1 MPNYK
6 IGRKIA
12 SATHSEEIYAA
23 LKRHMNPK
31 THNLFPR
38 WHAIAKELGLSKST
52 VIRNARHL
60 FATGRI
66 RSDFLPAM
74 NPQLPEECGFTVI
87 TIL

>member
-6 IGRKIA
+6 IDGKVA
-12 SATHSEEIYAA
+12 SARHSDEIYEA

-31 THNLFPR
+31 THNLVPR

-60 FATGRI
+60 FAAGRI
-66 RSDFLPAM
+66 RSDFLPAT